1 MKGVRMGAQESG
13 VVTSVKGKSQL
24 CGCVSGVLVLV
35 LHQVLSLVGR
45 TLDASSR
52 VAASDVE

>member
-1 MKGVRMGAQESG
+1 MGAQESG